1 MTTRQCSDSKN
12 LILLALW
19 VTLNLMALMLFLRS
33 SSLSTQL
40 PTFSSGVVDPLDLK
54 GTSVTMLKHP
64 VKALFRKAEA
74 EFSELLANQSTTFD
88 MAASEY
94 LRRYRRDPPPGFKIW
109 YEYAVRHESV
119 IIDEFDIL
127 NDALSPFWGLSGLEV
142 KRALDHVRDSGPLIS
157 HCRPS
162 DDIISAGCKPLGG
175 ELLRLLQEPEL
186 SQYLPEVDILIN
198 TLDEPRVLRG
208 NGGGLARDREDTV
221 LPDWTD
227 FSHQE
232 VWSEMTA
239 TCDRDSS
246 FSVSRSPHSI
256 RGSAT
261 TGPAFYTDKSDEVD
275 LCRHPEYSTMHGIWR
290 SPTNLLTTSSLVPIL
305 SPAVLSTMGDIPFPA
320 AAYSNS
326 AFTYDESED
335 MHWDNKTAGLY
346 WAGSTTGSFQ
356 QAGDQGWKQDHRQRL
371 VGVTND
377 LEHKP
382 HMYLQRRRGSVTWE
396 RYNSSTLDQSLYNV
410 HFTGIV
416 QCADPTT
423 EETVRAYFDIHDVEP
438 RREAFR
444 YTLTFDLDGNGH
456 SGRFYRLLNSR
467 SLPLKQTVFREWH
480 DERLQPWQHYVPI
493 SLRVEDLPEVVR
505 YLVNEEEGQQM
516 AAQMAERG
524 REWSLRALRPVDQA
538 IYLFRL
544 MIELSRLQ
552 DPSRSASR

>member
-1 MTTRQCSDSKN
+1 
-12 LILLALW
+12 
-19 VTLNLMALMLFLRS
+19 MLFLRS

-40 PTFSSGVVDPLDLK
+40 PTFSSGVVEPLDLK
-54 GTSVTMLKHP
+54 GTSVTMLEHP

-74 EFSELLANQSTTFD
+74 EFSELLAKQSTTFD

-119 IIDEFDIL
+119 IIDEFDIV

-142 KRALDHVRDSGPLIS
+142 KRALDHVRDNGPLIS
-157 HCRPS
+157 HCRPL
-162 DDIISAGCKPLGG
+162 DAIISAGCKPLGP

-186 SQYLPEVDILIN
+186 SQHLPEVDILIN

-208 NGGGLARDREDTV
+208 NGGGLARDREGTV

-227 FSHQE
+227 LSHQQ

-246 FSVSRSPHSI
+246 FSVSRSPPSI

-335 MHWDNKTAGLY
+335 VHWDNKTAGLY

-356 QAGDQGWKQDHRQRL
+356 QAGNQG
-371 VGVTND
+371 
-377 LEHKP
+377 
-382 HMYLQRRRGSVTWE
+382 
-396 RYNSSTLDQSLYNV
+396 
-410 HFTGIV
+410 
-416 QCADPTT
+416 
-423 EETVRAYFDIHDVEP
+423 
-438 RREAFR
+438 
-444 YTLTFDLDGNGH
+444 
-456 SGRFYRLLNSR
+456 
-467 SLPLKQTVFREWH
+467 
-480 DERLQPWQHYVPI
+480 
-493 SLRVEDLPEVVR
+493 
-505 YLVNEEEGQQM
+505 
-516 AAQMAERG
+516 
-524 REWSLRALRPVDQA
+524 
-538 IYLFRL
+538 
-544 MIELSRLQ
+544 
-552 DPSRSASR
+552 

>member
-1 MTTRQCSDSKN
+1 
-12 LILLALW
+12 
-19 VTLNLMALMLFLRS
+19 MLFLRS

-40 PTFSSGVVDPLDLK
+40 PTFSSGVVEPLDLK
-54 GTSVTMLKHP
+54 GTSVTMLEHP

-74 EFSELLANQSTTFD
+74 EFSELLAKQSTTFD

-119 IIDEFDIL
+119 IIDEFDIV

-142 KRALDHVRDSGPLIS
+142 KRALDHVRDNGSLIS
-157 HCRPS
+157 HCRPL
-162 DDIISAGCKPLGG
+162 DAIISAGCKPLGP

-186 SQYLPEVDILIN
+186 SQHLPEVDILIN

-208 NGGGLARDREDTV
+208 NGGGLARDREGTV

-227 FSHQE
+227 LSHQQ

-246 FSVSRSPHSI
+246 FSVSRSPPSI

-335 MHWDNKTAGLY
+335 VHWDNKTAGLY

-396 RYNSSTLDQSLYNV
+396 GYSSSTLDQSLYNV

-444 YTLTFDLDGNGH
+444 YTLAFDLDGNGH

-493 SLRVEDLPEVVR
+493 SLSVEDLPEVVR
-505 YLVNEEEGQQM
+505 YLVNEEEGQQL

-538 IYLFRL
+538 VYLFRL

-552 DPSRSASR
+552 DPSRSALR